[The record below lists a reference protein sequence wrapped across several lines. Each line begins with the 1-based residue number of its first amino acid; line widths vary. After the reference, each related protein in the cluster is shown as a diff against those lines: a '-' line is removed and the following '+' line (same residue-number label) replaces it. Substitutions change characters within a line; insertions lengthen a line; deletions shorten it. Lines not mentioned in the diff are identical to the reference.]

1 MSLDTLAQ
9 EVRWVAWRN
18 EPRGKKYS
26 KVPYAPNGR
35 RAKSDY
41 PTTWGTRAEAE
52 AIAGRL
58 VNGQGG
64 GLAPWAAAILDLV
77 PTYAEVSPSR
87 RGLKLFFYVAS
98 EDFRPFLDRI
108 GAPPHQWGVRR
119 DVPGEDARD
128 HGPAIEVY
136 FSHRYFTVT
145 RMQWATAPN
154 RLIMLDCD
162 ALERLATLIPP
173 ARLGADRRGNG
184 SADNSRS
191 AIAFR
196 KGAALRREG
205 KTFEQMCE
213 ALRVDTET
221 AGWVRE
227 KGDAND
233 GRELHR
239 IWEKAQASIGTS
251 APKRKHALGG
261 GLATPGA
268 PRQLDIGSDIEIA
281 ECVANDLRRDF
292 GEIVFADGDFWL
304 YEGTHWQPIDDPT
317 ARRTVHLYDG
327 AIYRGAS
334 GKPSIVRLSK
344 SRIDSV
350 LHEMGAMLA
359 RPDFFAN
366 AAVGIKCASG
376 FIVFDPTDRPS
387 KESGGAAHGSRPAPL
402 VR

>member
-64 GLAPWAAAILDLV
+64 GIGIQLGDLGHDVHLAGIDLDCCLGEGGTLAPWAAAILDLV

-261 GLATPGA
+261 GLATPGRLGNSTSA
-268 PRQLDIGSDIEIA
+268 PISRSPNVSPMICAATSARSSSPMAISGSMRARIGNRSMIRRHAELCTSTMVRSTVARAANPLSSD
-281 ECVANDLRRDF
+281 
-292 GEIVFADGDFWL
+292 
-304 YEGTHWQPIDDPT
+304 
-317 ARRTVHLYDG
+317 
-327 AIYRGAS
+327 
-334 GKPSIVRLSK
+334 
-344 SRIDSV
+344 
-350 LHEMGAMLA
+350 
-359 RPDFFAN
+359 
-366 AAVGIKCASG
+366 
-376 FIVFDPTDRPS
+376 
-387 KESGGAAHGSRPAPL
+387 
-402 VR
+402 